1 MSEYRTLLYMFHGK
15 LETEQADRWKAR
27 DRMKQLLGATAT
39 LIYQLE
45 PDGRLYAFEGNNDY
59 RSEVN
64 LVNIPEEIRLA
75 AMLVN

>member
-1 MSEYRTLLYMFHGK
+1 MSEYRTLLYMFRGK
-15 LETEQADRWKAR
+15 PEMEQVDRWKAR

-64 LVNIPEEIRLA
+64 LVDIPEEIRLA

>member
-1 MSEYRTLLYMFHGK
+1 MSEYRTLLYMFRGK
-15 LETEQADRWKAR
+15 PEMEQVDRWKAR

-45 PDGRLYAFEGNNDY
+45 PDGRLYAFEGNKDY
-59 RSEVN
+59 RTEVN

>member
-1 MSEYRTLLYMFHGK
+1 MSEYRTLLYMFRGK
-15 LETEQADRWKAR
+15 LEMEQVDRWKAR

-45 PDGRLYAFEGNNDY
+45 PDGRLYAFEGNKDY
-59 RSEVN
+59 RTEVN

>member
-1 MSEYRTLLYMFHGK
+1 MSEYRTLLYMFRGN
-15 LETEQADRWKAR
+15 LEMEQVDRWKAR

-59 RSEVN
+59 RTEVN